1 MTPLNKKITLIIL
14 LSCMLLTIFCGNDEK
29 NGGTGIGGALN
40 TEYVGMTGTTQK
52 PDLTVQTDKDY
63 EAASGSGGS
72 LNKKA
77 AIKVDLPLAI
87 WKEFEYRML
96 STGKQLGETNETK
109 QQFCMVHI
117 KDSTPLEKD
126 IEVEVIDEATCN
138 WSRFV
143 GTNGIPR
150 ILEIGLLKIKVKS
163 TGEEGWVFKQ
173 AVNINN

>member
-1 MTPLNKKITLIIL
+1 MTPLNKKISLIIL

-29 NGGTGIGGALN
+29 NGSTGIGGGLN

-63 EAASGSGGS
+63 EAAGISK
-72 LNKKA
+72 NKKA
-77 AIKVDLPLAI
+77 GVKIDLPLTV

-96 STGKQLGETNETK
+96 STGKGGLDQPVQGKE
-109 QQFCMVHI
+109 QFCMVHI
-117 KDSTPLEKD
+117 KDSSPIDSEL
-126 IEVEVIDEATCN
+126 EVEVIDEATCN

-143 GTNGIPR
+143 GSNGVPR

>member
-1 MTPLNKKITLIIL
+1 MTPLNKKISSIIL

-29 NGGTGIGGALN
+29 NGGTGIGGGLN

-126 IEVEVIDEATCN
+126 VEVEVIDEATCN

-150 ILEIGLLKIKVKS
+150 ILEIH
-163 TGEEGWVFKQ
+163 
-173 AVNINN
+173 

>member
-1 MTPLNKKITLIIL
+1 MTPLNKKISLIIL

-29 NGGTGIGGALN
+29 NGGTGIGGGLN
-40 TEYVGMTGTTQK
+40 TEYVGMTGITQK

-72 LNKKA
+72 LNKKS

-87 WKEFEYRML
+87 WKEFDRML
-96 STGKQLGETNETK
+96 STGKGGLDQPVQGKE
-109 QQFCMVHI
+109 QFCMVHI
-117 KDSTPLEKD
+117 KDSSPIDSGL
-126 IEVEVIDEATCN
+126 EVEVIDEATCN

-143 GTNGIPR
+143 GSNGVPR